1 MAPTKKSSVSK
12 TEKVKTTEKMPKEVA
27 KKVVKKAVEPKP
39 EPVVE
44 ESAPVTT
51 ETPLAVLEAKLSLLT
66 AALKDVM
73 AQVKIVKKDNDRLRR
88 ISERVERKRANARTT
103 PNGFA
108 KPTKISDE
116 LCSFLGVP
124 SGTEKARTDVTREI
138 HKFVKENNLSDEKNK
153 RIILAHKN
161 PTLKKLLNCTE
172 KDEISYFNRQR
183 YLQHHFIKSA

>member
-1 MAPTKKSSVSK
+1 
-12 TEKVKTTEKMPKEVA
+12 
-27 KKVVKKAVEPKP
+27 
-39 EPVVE
+39 
-44 ESAPVTT
+44 
-51 ETPLAVLEAKLSLLT
+51 
-66 AALKDVM
+66 M

-172 KDEISYFNRQR
+172 KDEISYFNLQR
-183 YLQHHFIKSA
+183 YLKHHFIKSA

>member
-12 TEKVKTTEKMPKEVA
+12 TEKVQTTEKMPKEVA

-44 ESAPVTT
+44 EPAPVTT
-51 ETPLAVLEAKLSLLT
+51 ETPLVVLEAKLALLT

-172 KDEISYFNRQR
+172 KDEISYFNLQR
-183 YLQHHFIKSA
+183 YLKHHFIKSA

>member
-12 TEKVKTTEKMPKEVA
+12 TEKVQTTEKMPKEVA

-44 ESAPVTT
+44 EPAPVTT
-51 ETPLAVLEAKLSLLT
+51 ETPLVVLEAKLALLT

-172 KDEISYFNRQR
+172 KDEISYFNLQR
-183 YLQHHFIKSA
+183 YLKHHFIKSP

>member
-12 TEKVKTTEKMPKEVA
+12 TEEVQTTEKMPKEVA

-44 ESAPVTT
+44 EPAPVTT
-51 ETPLAVLEAKLSLLT
+51 ETPLVVLEAKLALLT

-172 KDEISYFNRQR
+172 KDEISYFNLQR
-183 YLQHHFIKSA
+183 YLKHHFIKSA

>member
-1 MAPTKKSSVSK
+1 MATTKKSSVSK
-12 TEKVKTTEKMPKEVA
+12 TEKVQTTEKMPKEVA

-44 ESAPVTT
+44 EPAPVTT
-51 ETPLAVLEAKLSLLT
+51 ETPLVVLEAKLALLT

-172 KDEISYFNRQR
+172 KDEISYFNLQR
-183 YLQHHFIKSA
+183 YLKHHFIKSA

>member
-12 TEKVKTTEKMPKEVA
+12 TEKMPKEVA
-27 KKVVKKAVEPKP
+27 KKVVKKAVEPKT

-44 ESAPVTT
+44 EPAPVTT
-51 ETPLAVLEAKLSLLT
+51 ETPLAVLEAKLALLT
-66 AALKDVM
+66 TALKDVM

-172 KDEISYFNRQR
+172 KDEISYFNLQR
-183 YLQHHFIKSA
+183 YLKHHFIKSA